1 MHYIRIYISLLL
13 LFILNANART
23 PKVHI
28 SRVWFKDLHLVLLS
42 PLTFLL
48 SFLALH
54 SLSLQISSFAFFV
67 PSHRALQFIVV
78 FLEEVLTGEQDLVK
92 CAKKAYEASLKRYHG
107 WMVQGVFSVGFIN

>member
-1 MHYIRIYISLLL
+1 MSG
-13 LFILNANART
+13 
-23 PKVHI
+23 
-28 SRVWFKDLHLVLLS
+28 VWFKGLHLVLLS
-42 PLTFLL
+42 LLTFLSPV

-54 SLSLQISSFAFFV
+54 TLSLQNSSLAFFV
-67 PSHRALQFIVV
+67 LSHRALQFIVV